1 MKKESMAPKY
11 DHKQVE
17 QGKYDYWLKEGFFES
32 GDQSKI
38 PYTIVIPPPNVTGKL
53 HLGHA
58 WDTTLQ
64 DILIRRKRMQGY
76 DALWLPGMDHAGIAT
91 QAKIDAK
98 LKSQGISR
106 YDLGREKFLEVAWEW
121 KREYSEYIRAQW
133 GALGLSVDYTKERFT
148 LDEGL
153 SNAVKEVFCKLY
165 EEGLLYRGEKIINWD
180 VQAKTALSNVEV
192 EYKDI
197 EGAFYHFIY
206 PFVDEEGGLEI
217 ATTRPETMFGD
228 SAIMVHPDD
237 ERYQQFIGKKVYIPG
252 TDRQITVISDEYVE
266 IGFGTGVVKV
276 TPAHDPND
284 FEVGNRHNLERIICM
299 NEDGTMNEYA
309 GIYQGMDRFECR
321 KQLVKDLT
329 EKGLCPKIEKMVH
342 SVGHSERT
350 GVVVEPRLSKQWFVK
365 MDTLAKDV
373 VEMQK
378 GKDAIKFIP
387 NRFNKRLISWFDVD
401 DVQDWCISRQLW
413 WGHRIP
419 AWYKDE
425 EIYVGRT
432 APEGEGWTQD
442 EDVLDTWF
450 SSALWPFATLGWPE
464 QTADLERYYPTD
476 CLVTGYDIITFWVAR
491 MAVQGKHFMGQRPFK
506 ECFIHG
512 LIRDEQGR
520 KMSKSLGNG
529 VDPFDLIDQYGCDAM
544 RYFLTTNAT
553 PGQDLRYSDEK
564 MASSWNY
571 INKIWNVSRFIQ
583 LSLTNENYQDEAIN
597 TKKCNTIDK
606 WILNRMNQVIT
617 KVNKNYDKY
626 ELGEVARVIYNFT
639 WDDFASWYLEM
650 TKVVF
655 SNGTKEEK
663 INTCAVLKEVLT
675 NILKLLHP
683 FMPFVTEEIYQHFY
697 PSSIM
702 ISDWPKAS
710 RKYNFKDVD
719 TNVITLYN
727 IITAVRNIRNE
738 KNVPMS
744 KKIEVRLEVASEE
757 LLAFLQAHENYLSRF
772 INFETLKLSLYT
784 DESNEDSTVTLLENV
799 KVIIPL
805 NNLINVEEELARLTQ
820 LENKLVAEVERS
832 TKMLSNPNFIS
843 KAPEA
848 KVKEEQNKLQKY
860 QDQLA
865 EVRKQKERLLNNAK

>member
-1 MKKESMAPKY
+1 MKNETMAPKY

-32 GDQSKI
+32 GDNSKI

-121 KREYSEYIRAQW
+121 KREYSEYIRSQW

-252 TDRQITVISDEYVE
+252 TNRQITVISDEYVE

-329 EKGLCPKIEKMVH
+329 EKGLCPKIEKMIH

-365 MDTLAKDV
+365 MDSLAKDV

-387 NRFNKRLISWFDVD
+387 SRFNKRLISWFDVD

-583 LSLTNENYQDEAIN
+583 LSLTNENYQDEPIN

-663 INTCAVLKEVLT
+663 INTCAVLKEVLS

-702 ISDWPKAS
+702 ISDWPKAN
-710 RKYNFKDVD
+710 RKYNFKDVE
-719 TNVITLYN
+719 TNVITLFN

-744 KKIEVRLEVASEE
+744 KKIEVRLEVANEE
-757 LLAFLQAHENYLSRF
+757 TLAFLQAHENYLSRF
-772 INFETLKLSLYT
+772 INFESLKLSLYT
-784 DESNEDSTVTLLENV
+784 DNSNEDSTVTLLENV

-805 NNLINVEEELARLTQ
+805 NNLINIEEELTRLTQ
-820 LENKLVAEVERS
+820 LENKLISEVERS

-848 KVKEEQNKLQKY
+848 KVKEEQSKLQKY